1 MRLVFIWFVWR
12 FLNLNTGLKFT
23 VIHLSQQP
31 ERTVVVPSGKLGFRV
46 TGSAQAGLGA
56 EY

>member
-1 MRLVFIWFVWR
+1 MILWFVWR
-12 FLNLNTGLKFT
+12 VLNLNTGLKFT
-23 VIHLSQQP
+23 VIHLSQHP